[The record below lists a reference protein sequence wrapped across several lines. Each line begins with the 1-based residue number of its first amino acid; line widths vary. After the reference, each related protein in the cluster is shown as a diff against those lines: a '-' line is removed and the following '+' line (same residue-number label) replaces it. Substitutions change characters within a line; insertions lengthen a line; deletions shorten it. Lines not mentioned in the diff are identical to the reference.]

1 MKRWWIH
8 SWLYSAIKWI
18 NQLNLVCRGF
28 QIRQDR
34 SAVQQQRSSLCHACR
49 SSNYGQFTDSHRL
62 YDYVTVGLLAMDI
75 SPGRIPLHFR
85 WHLRWFALF
94 GLFISSFFFS
104 FCIVADNALLT
115 QSHYM
120 LMEPILL
127 FFALS
132 GLLCVLKFRALHPI
146 ADAFSFRWWG
156 WLTSGIALLTCSFW
170 Y

>member
-1 MKRWWIH
+1 MRAVPATMGSLLIPIVYMIMSQLGFSQWT
-8 SWLYSAIKWI
+8 SA
-18 NQLNLVCRGF
+18 LAGF
-28 QIRQDR
+28 
-34 SAVQQQRSSLCHACR
+34 
-49 SSNYGQFTDSHRL
+49 
-62 YDYVTVGLLAMDI
+62 
-75 SPGRIPLHFR
+75 
-85 WHLRWFALF
+85 
-94 GLFISSFFFS
+94 LFIFGDTCVDLLYLVYSSVLFFS